1 MMPQFW
7 ISIHVLIP
15 FQKTKL
21 NPLCFLFSKFP
32 YEWKF
37 ILASQVKQIWILLC
51 LHLLKWLTTLEV
63 DAKKKKMF
71 ISHNKPESQWLSS
84 SVLNGPSHC
93 VWQID
98 ARLTTYRR
106 GPHWQCWEQWTLG
119 HLLGMLQNKSIYFLF
134 SFTQL
139 VSCEMNYKMN
149 RNPVDY
155 SVYHNIIQNEYT
167 G

>member
-1 MMPQFW
+1 MKVHFGF
-7 ISIHVLIP
+7 SS
-15 FQKTKL
+15 KT
-21 NPLCFLFSKFP
+21 NMNSTMFAPAQMTDHFRGWC
-32 YEWKF
+32 
-37 ILASQVKQIWILLC
+37 
-51 LHLLKWLTTLEV
+51 
-63 DAKKKKMF
+63 KKKKMF